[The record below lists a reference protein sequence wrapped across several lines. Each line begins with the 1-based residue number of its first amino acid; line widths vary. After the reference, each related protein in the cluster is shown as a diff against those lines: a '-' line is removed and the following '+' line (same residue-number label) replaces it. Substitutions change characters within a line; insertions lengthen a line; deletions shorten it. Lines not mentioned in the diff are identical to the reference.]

1 MKAFVGRLSACIV
14 ASAGVLL
21 TACAGL
27 GAPPKPT
34 AFYDLGLVDP
44 VSLPASVI
52 PAQVE
57 VSAPSWLDASTMQ
70 YRLAWNPA
78 QRRRSYSESRWVAQ
92 PSEMLASAIE
102 RGLRGGASEGGS
114 SCRLVLELDEFVQTF
129 ESASVSSAGLVLRA
143 SWMPVR
149 GGVPLARREFRLSR
163 ATPSA
168 DAEGG
173 VIAYRELARQLNSM
187 LADWLVA
194 LDRDGPQGL
203 NTEGR
208 CGP

>member
-1 MKAFVGRLSACIV
+1 MRAFIGRLSACLLAAV
-14 ASAGVLL
+14 GLLL
-21 TACAGL
+21 TACAGV

-34 AFYDLGLVDP
+34 AFYDLGLVEP
-44 VSLPASVI
+44 VSLPAHLI
-52 PAQVE
+52 PAQIE

-70 YRLAWNPA
+70 YRLAWSPA

-102 RGLRGGASEGGS
+102 RGLQGGVHGGGS
-114 SCRLVLELDEFVQTF
+114 GCRLMLELDEFVQTF
-129 ESASVSSAGLVLRA
+129 ESVNASSTEVVLRA

-149 GGVPLARREFRLSR
+149 GGVPLARREFRMSR

-173 VIAYRELARQLNSM
+173 VIAYREVARQLNPM

-203 NTEGR
+203 NTGGR